1 MHKFAYEYDPSLTVL
16 GWPCVV
22 DSTLKSIYQLISVY
36 VTVTWRGVGGL
47 VGSVYVYSSF
57 SGGGWL

>member
-1 MHKFAYEYDPSLTVL
+1 M
-16 GWPCVV
+16 V
-22 DSTLKSIYQLISVY
+22 DSTLKSNYQLISVY
-36 VTVTWRGVGGL
+36 VTVTWRGEGGVVFSNLGVGGL